1 MAVLSEIRWHI
12 YFTMLISSLLNSN
25 CISFKIVEVFWF
37 EPDKFSLFEDETY
50 WDLFHQIR
58 FFLLPI
64 ND

>member
-37 EPDKFSLFEDETY
+37 EPDKFSLFEDETLGFISS
-50 WDLFHQIR
+50 DTIFFITHQ
-58 FFLLPI
+58 
-64 ND
+64 